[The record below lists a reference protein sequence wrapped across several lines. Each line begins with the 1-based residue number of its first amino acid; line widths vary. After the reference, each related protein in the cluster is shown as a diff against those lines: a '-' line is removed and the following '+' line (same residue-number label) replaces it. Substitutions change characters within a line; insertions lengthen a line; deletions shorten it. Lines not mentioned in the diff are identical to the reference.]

1 MSGFKQYLAA
11 VASAN
16 RLGPDI
22 EWVFHPGMLPESRRK
37 WWGDFKTRPA
47 AHEGIDICFYRTRT
61 GPVRQLPAGA
71 RVPAWSSGTV
81 LNICNDFLGT
91 TLVMAPEIFMSESTR
106 ILEVYS
112 HLYVCDE
119 ITPGSHLRT
128 GQIIAR
134 TADTH
139 ATGSVLP
146 PHLHLSCIE
155 VPASIC
161 TSEMNWTLFPRRD
174 KVNVLNPVFMR

>member
-1 MSGFKQYLAA
+1 MSNFKQYLAA

-47 AHEGIDICFYRTRT
+47 AHEGIDICFYRTGT
-61 GPVRQLPAGA
+61 GPIRQLPAGA

-81 LNICNDFLGT
+81 LNICDDFLGT
-91 TLVMAPEIFMSESTR
+91 TLVVAPQAFVSERTR

-112 HLYVCDE
+112 HLSVCDE
-119 ITPGSHLRT
+119 ITPGTGLGA
-128 GQIIAR
+128 GQIIAQ

-155 VPASIC
+155 VPAHIQADAL
-161 TSEMNWTLFPRRD
+161 NWTLFPRRD
-174 KVNVLNPVFMR
+174 NVNVINPVFME